1 MKHHA
6 SPKYWKH
13 YRKLTEQIRQLA
25 DKNFELLKQNPKHPS
40 LHLKQIG
47 HFWSVRVGRNYRA
60 LAIEAEKGLVWFWI
74 GPHDEYERLLKGS

>member
-13 YRKLTEQIRQLA
+13 YHNLTEQIRKLA

-40 LHLKQIG
+40 LHFKQIG
-47 HFWSVRVGRNYRA
+47 RFWSVRVGLSHRA
-60 LAIEAEKGLVWFWI
+60 LAIEGEKGLVWFWI